1 MWSHALL
8 FTLQILTIPPSVFS
22 QRSVTAELHQAATLP
37 CDWKCSGLV
46 KWTRIHLPGHVLAQ
60 CDQTSCRSEKGF
72 NISHDQ
78 YLEGKPYLTIAAAD
92 YTARGIYTC
101 QCEGSDVCDVRLFIK
116 AVEVTRVVTPGEPID
131 VLLPLSD
138 MVEVR
143 FSASDALH
151 PSPLQICTVVNER
164 MECSPEYR
172 ERVSRINTLQ
182 IKDGNASDSGNYTVR
197 DSENDETITVIQVHV
212 GAKKTDD
219 ETSPPVKGEHVYSSW
234 TVGLVFCVGLVT
246 GVLLRQFVWPWILTG
261 WSCVKKQGPKSPE
274 CDHRPLGKDHNRPL
288 GKDPDPPETTLLK
301 SV

>member
-8 FTLQILTIPPSVFS
+8 FTLQVLTIPPSVFS

-46 KWTRIHLPGHVLAQ
+46 KWTRFHLPGHVLAQ

-92 YTARGIYTC
+92 YTTRGIYTC
-101 QCEGSDVCDVRLFIK
+101 QCEASEVCDVRLFIK

-151 PSPLQICTVVNER
+151 PSPLQICTVDNER

-182 IKDGNASDSGNYTVR
+182 IKDGNAPDSGNYTVR
-197 DSENDETITVIQVHV
+197 DSVNDETIAVVQVHV
-212 GAKKTDD
+212 REPCPHCKQDCALPAWGI
-219 ETSPPVKGEHVYSSW
+219 V
-234 TVGLVFCVGLVT
+234 LM
-246 GVLLRQFVWPWILTG
+246 VLLGAAFVVLLVIYLRLRRENQQLRQKVGDPVDELLPVT
-261 WSCVKKQGPKSPE
+261 S
-274 CDHRPLGKDHNRPL
+274 N
-288 GKDPDPPETTLLK
+288 PDPGDQQVHTDQP
-301 SV
+301 

>member
-8 FTLQILTIPPSVFS
+8 FTLQVLTIPPSVFS
-22 QRSVTAELHQAATLP
+22 QRPVTAELHQAATLH
-37 CDWKCSGLV
+37 CDRKCSGLV
-46 KWTRIHLPGHVLAQ
+46 KWTRFHLPGHVLAQ

-101 QCEGSDVCDVRLFIK
+101 QCEGSEVCNVRLFIK

-138 MVEVR
+138 MEVR

-151 PSPLQICTVVNER
+151 PSPLQICTVDNER

-197 DSENDETITVIQVHV
+197 DRMNDETIAVVQVHV
-212 GAKKTDD
+212 RAKKTDD

-234 TVGLVFCVGLVT
+234 IVGLVFCVGLVI
-246 GVLLRQFVWPWILTG
+246 GVLLCQFVWPWILTG
-261 WSCVKKQGPKSPE
+261 WSRVKKQGPKSPE
-274 CDHRPLGKDHNRPL
+274 CDHRPLGKD
-288 GKDPDPPETTLLK
+288 PDPPETTSLN